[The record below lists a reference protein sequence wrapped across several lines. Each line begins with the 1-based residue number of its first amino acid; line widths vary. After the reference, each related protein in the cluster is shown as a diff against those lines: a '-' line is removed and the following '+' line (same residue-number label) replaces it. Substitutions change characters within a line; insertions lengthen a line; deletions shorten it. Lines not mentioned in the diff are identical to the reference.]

1 MKIVITSG
9 TGKGDTELAALDAAL
24 LKAGIGNY
32 NLVFLSSIIPP
43 NSQLIKTTFSA
54 SKDEYGNRLYVV
66 IAKKCTSEPGRSAWA
81 GLGWIQDINSGK
93 GFFAE
98 HNGTNRNT
106 VENIITASLQTMA
119 VNRDVLKYN
128 TDLKIVGI
136 ECMSK
141 PVCAVVAAVFKNEA
155 W

>member
-9 TGKGDTELAALDAAL
+9 TGEGDTELAALDAAL

-32 NLVFLSSIIPP
+32 NLVFLSSIIPSQ
-43 NSQLIKTTFSA
+43 SQLLKATFLA
-54 SKDEYGNRLYVV
+54 SKDEYGHRLYVV
-66 IAKKCTSEPGRSAWA
+66 IAKKCTSEPGKSAWA

-98 HNGTNRNT
+98 HDGDNQNS
-106 VENIITASLQTMA
+106 VEKMITDSLQTMA
-119 VNRDVLKYN
+119 TSRGILKYN
-128 TDLKIVGI
+128 TDSKVIGI
-136 ECMSK
+136 ECISK
-141 PVCAVVAAVFKNEA
+141 PVCALAAAVFKSET